1 MSDFVPSPSTEPV
14 NLPTYQVAVLLVDDQ
29 VIIGEAVRR
38 QLEGEPDIAFHYCSD
53 PTKARAMAAQINPTV
68 ILLDL
73 IMPEIDGMTL
83 ARQFHQDPATKDIPI
98 IVLSTKE
105 DPSVKSEAFSAG
117 TTDYLVKLP
126 DKIEL
131 IARIRHHSYAYLNQ
145 IQRDEAYRALYE
157 SQRRLEESNA
167 SLLLTN
173 QKLAAATRAK
183 SEFLA
188 MMSHEIRTPMN
199 AVIGMTS
206 FVLDTE
212 MTDEQRSYVETIRS
226 SGESLM
232 AVINDI
238 LDFSKIES
246 GRMDLEDHPFD
257 LSACIEETID
267 LFSAQASGKPIDLAY
282 ILEDAIPQM
291 VSGDSSRLRQ
301 ILINLIGNALKF
313 TSQGEVIVHVS
324 LEQPVSVDPAKAI
337 FLHFA
342 VSDTGIGIPKEKQN
356 RLFRSFSQVDLSTAR
371 QYGGTGLG
379 LAISQRLAELM
390 QGRMWV
396 ESEENKGSTFHF
408 IIQVNSADHEKMAE
422 EVAASQLSGIKIL
435 IAEHNATNSQILVN
449 FTEKLGMLPH
459 LVAQGKKAYEMLQAG
474 EAYDLIIL
482 DQQLP
487 DYNGLKLAESI
498 RQLPNGRS
506 LPLILL
512 SSSRSQATDK
522 SVPAVDITAFISKP
536 IRRAQLRDALIQ
548 ALAGNSSP
556 KKTTPVF
563 EVDKTLATRL
573 PLRILVSDDN
583 PVNVRIARTFLEKMG
598 YRADVATNGK
608 EVLQA
613 MQSNTYD
620 LVFLDVQM
628 PEMDGYVTARHICAQ
643 WKEHRPRLIALTG
656 NAMGGD
662 REKCLEAGMDDYLTK
677 PLRVKELEATI
688 LQWGGGVKKS

>member
-1 MSDFVPSPSTEPV
+1 
-14 NLPTYQVAVLLVDDQ
+14 
-29 VIIGEAVRR
+29 
-38 QLEGEPDIAFHYCSD
+38 
-53 PTKARAMAAQINPTV
+53 
-68 ILLDL
+68 
-73 IMPEIDGMTL
+73 MTL

-105 DPSVKSEAFSAG
+105 DPTVKSEAFSAG

-131 IARIRHHSYAYLNQ
+131 IARIRHHSHAYLNQ
-145 IQRDEAYRALYE
+145 IQRDAAYRALYD

-173 QKLAAATRAK
+173 QKLEAATRAK

-212 MTDEQRSYVETIRS
+212 MTDEQRSYIETIRS
-226 SGESLM
+226 SGEALM

-257 LSACIEETID
+257 LSMCIEETID
-267 LFSAQASGKPIDLAY
+267 LFSAQAARKPLDLAY
-282 ILEDAIPQM
+282 IVEDDIPQM

-313 TSQGEVIVHVS
+313 TSQGEIIVHVS
-324 LEQPVSVDPAKAI
+324 LEQSASSVPGETM

-342 VSDTGIGIPKEKQN
+342 VSDTGIGIPKEKQD

-396 ESEENKGSTFHF
+396 ESEEKKGSTFHF
-408 IIQVNSADHEKMAE
+408 IIQVNSADHEKIAE
-422 EVAASQLSGIKIL
+422 EVAASQLSGTKIL
-435 IAEHNATNSQILVN
+435 IAEHNATNSKILAS
-449 FTEKLGMLPH
+449 FTEKLGMVPC
-459 LVAQGKKAYEMLQAG
+459 LVDQGK
-474 EAYDLIIL
+474 EAYARLASGETYDLVIL

-487 DYNGLKLAESI
+487 DGSGLKLAESI
-498 RQLPNGRS
+498 RQLPNGQT

-512 SSSRSQATDK
+512 SSSRSQAIDK
-522 SVPAVDITAFISKP
+522 SAQEVNIATLVSKP
-536 IRRAQLRDALIQ
+536 IRRPQLRDALIQ
-548 ALAGNSSP
+548 ALTGGSSP
-556 KKTTPVF
+556 KKAPPVS

-583 PVNVRIARTFLEKMG
+583 PVNVKVARTFLEKMG

-613 MQSNTYD
+613 MQANTYD

-628 PEMDGYVTARHICAQ
+628 PEMDGYTAAQHICAQ
-643 WKEHRPRLIALTG
+643 WKERRPRLIALTG
-656 NAMGGD
+656 NALGGD

-677 PLRVKELEATI
+677 PLRGKELEAMI
-688 LQWGGGVKKS
+688 LQWGVKKS

>member
-1 MSDFVPSPSTEPV
+1 MSDLASSSPIEPV
-14 NLPTYQVAVLLVDDQ
+14 NLPTYQIVVLLVDDQ
-29 VIIGEAVRR
+29 VIIGESIRR
-38 QLEGEPDIAFHYCSD
+38 QLEGQPDIELHYCSD
-53 PTKARAMAAQINPTV
+53 PAKARAMATQFNPTV

-83 ARQFHQDPATKDIPI
+83 ARQFHQDPLTKDIPI

-105 DPSVKSEAFSAG
+105 DPAIKSEAFSAG
-117 TTDYLVKLP
+117 ANDYLVKLP

-131 IARIRHHSYAYLNQ
+131 IARIRHHSHAYLNQ
-145 IQRDEAYRALYE
+145 IQRDDAYRALYE

-167 SLLLTN
+167 SLLLMN
-173 QKLAAATRAK
+173 QKLEAATRAK

-212 MTDEQRSYVETIRS
+212 MTEEQRGFVETIRS
-226 SGESLM
+226 SGEALM

-257 LSACIEETID
+257 LHTCIEETID
-267 LFSAQASGKPIDLAY
+267 LFSAQAAGKQINLAY
-282 ILEDAIPQM
+282 IVDDDTPQM
-291 VSGDSSRLRQ
+291 VSGDSYRLRQ
-301 ILINLIGNALKF
+301 ILLNLISNALKF
-313 TSQGEVIVHVS
+313 TTQGEVIVHVS
-324 LEQPVSVDPAKAI
+324 LEQSVSIDSSKAM

-342 VSDTGIGIPKEKQN
+342 VSDTGLGIPREKQD

-371 QYGGTGLG
+371 QHGGTGLG

-390 QGRMWV
+390 KGRMWV
-396 ESEENKGSTFHF
+396 ESQEKKGSTFHF
-408 IIQVNSADHEKMAE
+408 IIQVNPADQEKRAE
-422 EVAASQLSGIKIL
+422 EIAASQLSGTKIL
-435 IAEHNATNSQILVN
+435 IVEHNATNNQILTN

-459 LVAQGKKAYEMLQAG
+459 PVSQGKDAYVQLLSG
-474 EAYDLIIL
+474 EIYDLAII

-487 DYNGLKLAESI
+487 DSSGLKLAESI
-498 RQLPNGRS
+498 RRLPNCQS

-512 SSSRSQATDK
+512 SSSRSQAIDNNAQEMGI
-522 SVPAVDITAFISKP
+522 SIFISKP

-548 ALAGNSSP
+548 AMEGGQSS
-556 KKTTPVF
+556 KKAMPAS

-583 PVNVRIARTFLEKMG
+583 PVNVRVARTFLEKMG

-613 MQSNTYD
+613 MQATTYD

-628 PEMDGYVTARHICAQ
+628 PEMDGYVAARHICAQ
-643 WKEHRPRLIALTG
+643 WKERRPRLIALTG

-677 PLRVKELEATI
+677 PLRVKELEAVI
-688 LQWGGGVKKS
+688 LQWGVKKS